1 MAPFFVGRDSRES
14 GRLLRFYRLTVRM
27 NAVAIS
33 VCSGFA

>member
-1 MAPFFVGRDSRES
+1 MAPFFVVVDSRKS

-33 VCSGFA
+33 PCSGFA